1 MKTIY
6 INLFAGLL
14 CFAACEGNNGMDENN
29 STDSENNFSV
39 ITSKPD
45 SSKTNA
51 TKSTAIYTY
60 NSLQTIGKIEKY
72 DDELDTLLA
81 SDAAI
86 EILAEGFTWAEGPV
100 WVEDGG
106 YILFSDVPENKVYKW
121 KEGEEVSV
129 YLEPSGYTGEG
140 YYSYEPGSNGLTI
153 RDGKLVL
160 CQHGDRRIAEM
171 VNDMSDPASEFTSV
185 ADNYEGK
192 KFNSPNDL
200 TVYHD
205 GSIYF
210 TDPPYGLPDGENDS
224 SRELD
229 YFGVFKVNPEGEVTL
244 LTDELTRPNGIAFSP
259 DYSICYVNVSDNM
272 NAVTMVYD
280 INETD
285 GTFENGRIFF
295 NATSLIP
302 GRPGLPDG
310 MKVHPDGYVFASG
323 PGGILVLSPEGKHLG
338 TINTTQATANCTFNS
353 DYSYLYMTADY
364 YLLRVKMGPKEIVN
378 SL

>member
-1 MKTIY
+1 MKTVY
-6 INLFAGLL
+6 IDLFAGLL
-14 CFAACEGNNGMDENN
+14 CFAACEGNNGINGN
-29 STDSENNFSV
+29 TDPESNLSSF
-39 ITSKPD
+39 TSQAD
-45 SSKTNA
+45 SSVTNA

-60 NSLQTIGKIEKY
+60 TSLQTIGKIEKY
-72 DDELDTLLA
+72 DDELDSLLA
-81 SDAAI
+81 VNAEI

-100 WVEDGG
+100 WVEDGE
-106 YILFSDVPENKVYKW
+106 YILFSDVPENRVYKW

-129 YLEPSGYTGEG
+129 YLEPSGYSGEG
-140 YYSYEPGSNGLTI
+140 YYSYEPGSNGLVI

-171 VNDMSDPASEFTSV
+171 INDLGDPSSEFISV

-200 TVYHD
+200 AVCND

-210 TDPPYGLPDGENDS
+210 TDPPYGLPDKENDS

-229 YFGVFKVNPEGEVTL
+229 YFGVFKVDPEGEVTL

-272 NAVTMVYD
+272 NAVTMAYD
-280 INETD
+280 INEND

-310 MKVHPDGYVFASG
+310 MKVHSDGYIFATG
-323 PGGILVLSPEGKHLG
+323 PGGVLILSPEGKHLG
-338 TINTTQATANCTFNS
+338 TINTTQATANCVFNS
-353 DYSYLYMTADY
+353 DYSYLYITADY
-364 YLLRVKMGPKEIVN
+364 YLLRVKLGPKEIIN
-378 SL
+378 CL